1 MELGVRIGDAINL
14 LEATSR
20 SPGKRQ
26 LWRAPSPK
34 ASMLASLASASFA
47 TTAIALKKWPEQPPP
62 ATAKSDEA
70 EQEGQKQKGG

>member
-1 MELGVRIGDAINL
+1 MELGIRIGDAINL

-26 LWRAPSPK
+26 LWRAPSPN
-34 ASMLASLASASFA
+34 AAMLASLVSASFA

-62 ATAKSDEA
+62 AAANEEA
-70 EQEGQKQKGG
+70 QKQKGG